1 MLSDEEYLSHQAIL
15 CFLGE
20 GSLKLTIHEKQRWIP
35 HCASWA
41 VINFLPSFWK
51 KKEPRTFETFGQNAQ
66 ERNRGNLK
74 SSRMFFSAPWVHPRP
89 SFSFLGVVSPIF
101 FEGWNIHFLMVG
113 RLISFLGNRF
123 FFRGYCW
130 WKKSCTSW
138 YGKYPNHLQGSIHRR
153 WCRISSINSMLVL
166 GEGILLYSPSYTS
179 NLTPFFWVFQ
189 NSLLQK
195 TPMDVLTN

>member
-1 MLSDEEYLSHQAIL
+1 MLSEGEYLSESSIL

-20 GSLKLTIHEKQRWIP
+20 GSLKLSIHEKQRWIP

-101 FEGWNIHFLMVG
+101 SEGWNIHFLMVG

-123 FFRGYCW
+123 FFSGATVDGRNPAPVDMVNIPIIY
-130 WKKSCTSW
+130 K
-138 YGKYPNHLQGSIHRR
+138 
-153 WCRISSINSMLVL
+153 VL
-166 GEGILLYSPSYTS
+166 YIAGGAGFLPST
-179 NLTPFFWVFQ
+179 VC
-189 NSLLQK
+189 
-195 TPMDVLTN
+195 